1 MLGQKRDQ
9 IGAKWRL
16 NPGEHGL
23 GLVRVDRA
31 RVGRLFRGRVLLE
44 DALRARLCHGDV
56 DVLDAARLGSEER
69 RRHRL
74 GDDDRDAAV
83 VSRHDSDLR
92 EGLHRRRLAR
102 DVAAARVNAVLE
114 RAGLANGR
122 EADGLGAGRIVDG
135 ECKAG
140 RLGHGVERNARRNAR
155 KVDAGEGAGLALG
168 RDVASAG
175 VGGAG
180 GAGAGADAILERD
193 GLGVDADGVASAR
206 DDVGRVVRQR
216 RLIVSKRGERRAEL
230 EHELVTGGRHELEFE
245 HE

>member
-114 RAGLANGR
+114 RAGLA
-122 EADGLGAGRIVDG
+122 LGAG
-135 ECKAG
+135 A
-140 RLGHGVERNARRNAR
+140 
-155 KVDAGEGAGLALG
+155 
-168 RDVASAG
+168 
-175 VGGAG
+175 GAG
-180 GAGAGADAILERD
+180 GAGAGVDAILERD

-206 DDVGRVVRQR
+206 VDDGRVVRQR
-216 RLIVSKRGERRAEL
+216 RLLVSKRRRRRREL

-245 HE
+245 LVEHVDRVPAARVGMHAKEGR